1 MWLYL
6 IIFAI
11 PTLWYCFGSPKSH
24 QSVGG
29 LAVFLIFLAI
39 FVGMSDMFG
48 GYDRYIYGE
57 VFDSVANGVD
67 DGLPFSEVFMGFNE
81 IGYMFYNY
89 LVAHITANRYIFILL
104 TTIIVYILL
113 IIELKNYTD
122 DYPFAVLLFLGLW
135 FFFSFTYLR
144 QVMAVTISAYGIKYA
159 IDKKW
164 LLFLLFVILAYQFHH
179 SAIVLLLLLFTPKK
193 KFKTS
198 TIICIMAFCLLIG
211 VSNIASSLFES
222 YASIMDN
229 NEKYAG
235 YVDETESYGTRIDY
249 IIESFFFLFI
259 IIKQYKN
266 IIPTRRNLVLLNY
279 SLLFCAILLIF
290 VRSPQAGRLSWYFIL
305 GLISFM
311 TTIINAKKVRT
322 SMNIYMIGIMLVL
335 YVRILVG
342 WDSFLFPYKTFLTN
356 GVRLE
361 DHLHDKYE
369 YDTNYD
375 NDKLYRPIFRIK

>member
-29 LAVFLIFLAI
+29 LAVFLIFLAF
-39 FVGMSDMFG
+39 FVGLSDMFG

-67 DGLPFSEVFMGFNE
+67 EDLPFSEVFMGFDE
-81 IGYMFYNY
+81 MGYMFYNY

-144 QVMAVTISAYGIKYA
+144 QVMAVTISAFGIKYA

-164 LLFLLFVILAYQFHH
+164 LLFLLFVLLAYQFHH

-229 NEKYAG
+229 NEKYAN
-235 YVDETESYGTRIDY
+235 YADETESYSTRIDY

-311 TTIINAKKVRT
+311 TTIINAKNVRT

-342 WDSFLFPYKTFLTN
+342 WDSYLFPYKTFLTN
-356 GVRLE
+356 GVRPE
-361 DHLHDKYE
+361 DHIHERYE
-369 YDTNYD
+369 YDSNYD
-375 NDKLYRPIFRIK
+375 NNKLYRPIFRIK